1 VLLLSSEEWFAY
13 SSHLSSSSSSDII
26 IIIIIR
32 YYYQDQNGSFVP
44 PFPGVVCNIGGWYNA
59 PNYSEKYYF
68 QKRTFCPST
77 SEKM

>member
-1 VLLLSSEEWFAY
+1 MVCIFFA
-13 SSHLSSSSSSDII
+13 SL
-26 IIIIIR
+26 IIIR
-32 YYYQDQNGSFVP
+32 HYYQDQNGSFVP
-44 PFPGVVCNIGGWYNA
+44 PFPGVVCDIGGWYNA